1 MYSKFQLSRMIFIFI
16 NFYQLSS
23 AVDSWWQLIWKKI
36 YLNFHV
42 PTKVETCAKFQLS
55 RMILIFISCQQLLSA
70 VDNWPAVQNY
80 FWELNSHIGP
90 KTRFYAEFHID
101 WLIGSR
107 ARECDARQTDTNCQ
121 TPSEDRANLAMLSWA
136 RAWVRQL
143 QTTFKIFWFEYNEN
157 WLITCET
164 YFVDQ
169 WGEISVEWTNGV
181 MHDLPFFILFLQV
194 ILQPNPSQIGVL
206 Q

>member
-1 MYSKFQLSRMIFIFI
+1 MHTLKLICITNFSSLGLFSFSSTFISYHQL
-16 NFYQLSS
+16 LT
-23 AVDSWWQLIWKKI
+23 ADDSWYGK
-36 YLNFHV
+36 NFTWIFMYPLKLKHV
-42 PTKVETCAKFQLS
+42 PNFSSLGWFS
-55 RMILIFISCQQLLSA
+55 FSPA

-80 FWELNSHIGP
+80 FWELDSHIGP

-121 TPSEDRANLAMLSWA
+121 TPSEDRSNLAMLSWA

-164 YFVDQ
+164 YCVDE
-169 WGEISVEWTNGV
+169 WGEISVDLTNGV
-181 MHDLPFFILFLQV
+181 MHGLIYFLYYF
-194 ILQPNPSQIGVL
+194 
-206 Q
+206 